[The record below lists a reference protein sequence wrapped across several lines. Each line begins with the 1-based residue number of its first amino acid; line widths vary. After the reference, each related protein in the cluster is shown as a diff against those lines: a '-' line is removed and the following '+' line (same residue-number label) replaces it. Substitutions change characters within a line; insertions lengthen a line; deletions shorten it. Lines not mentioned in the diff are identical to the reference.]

1 LLALRV
7 AAIRNNGFHEEHL
20 LTLFTLGTIV
30 YISSSC
36 VVSISFQQLVKLY
49 GLMGKF
55 FAFEKISKSVYMNVP
70 NWVLN
75 FFKK

>member
-1 LLALRV
+1 V

-20 LTLFTLGTIV
+20 LTLFILGTIV

-36 VVSISFQQLVKLY
+36 VVSNKLSETCEAIC
-49 GLMGKF
+49 F
-55 FAFEKISKSVYMNVP
+55 NRAFLAIEKISKSVYMNVP

-75 FFKK
+75 FKKK